1 MRRIIK
7 SVQPVELFEVS
18 DGAEVALTYSVNPK
32 LSCLRTNLQSDKRSF
47 FIEHRGL
54 VRNNVVLRN
63 EYGHLIGRLR
73 YGKGSHDSGILTIE
87 NTSFNFRVEPG
98 DEPRLVIFTE
108 EAGKPILSCGFRET
122 TNQPKTSRV
131 SPDLEYL
138 VFALGWYLFRPLAR

>member
-32 LSCLRTNLQSDKRSF
+32 LSCIRTNSQSDQRSF

-54 VRNNVVLRN
+54 IRNKVVLRN

-73 YGKGSHDSGILTIE
+73 YSKGSYDSGILTIE
-87 NTSFNFRVEPG
+87 QTNFNFRVEPG

-108 EAGKPILSCGFRET
+108 EAAKPILSCGFKEAG
-122 TNQPKTSRV
+122 NQPKSSRV
-131 SPDLEYL
+131 SSDLEYL
-138 VFALGWYLFRPLAR
+138 VFALGWYLFRPLVR